1 MPALVILGGGS
12 VPQQNRGNVQEGEGT
27 QNPQDVTREAP
38 EGTAPDDRPTPE
50 GEPETPADPL
60 ALAQE
65 EAAQFKDKLLRTLA
79 DFDNFR
85 KRTRREV
92 EDARRLGRDH
102 LLKELLPVFDNL
114 ERAVEHALKGAAGD
128 NEWKGLG
135 EGISL
140 VVRQL
145 KDTLGRL
152 GIERIEALGQ
162 AFDPAL
168 HEAIQQLET
177 DDHPPG
183 TVAAEVQAGY
193 REGDRL
199 VRPALVVVAKAKSP
213 TVEASSEGSPGV
225 NLS

>member
-1 MPALVILGGGS
+1 MADEASEPSAEAAATPAGASSEAGA
-12 VPQQNRGNVQEGEGT
+12 RTGEA
-27 QNPQDVTREAP
+27 EAP
-38 EGTAPDDRPTPE
+38 EVL
-50 GEPETPADPL
+50 DPL
-60 ALAQE
+60 ATAQE
-65 EAAQFKDKLLRTLA
+65 EAAQLKDKLLRTLA

-92 EDARRLGRDH
+92 DEARRIGRDQ
-102 LLKELLPVFDNL
+102 LLKEMLPVFDNL
-114 ERAVEHALKGAAGD
+114 ERAVEHSLRAGSAEND
-128 NEWKGLG
+128 WKGLG

-152 GIERIEALGQ
+152 GIERIDALGQ

-177 DDHPPG
+177 NDHPPG

-199 VRPALVVVAKAKSP
+199 VRPALVVVAKAIPSAVDASP
-213 TVEASSEGSPGV
+213 DSAGSDSGSSV
-225 NLS
+225 DLS

>member
-1 MPALVILGGGS
+1 
-12 VPQQNRGNVQEGEGT
+12 VQEGEGSQAKET
-27 QNPQDVTREAP
+27 EATDP
-38 EGTAPDDRPTPE
+38 VEAGGPA
-50 GEPETPADPL
+50 GEATEAGASASADPL

-85 KRTRREV
+85 KRSRREI
-92 EDARRLGRDH
+92 EEAQRTGRDR

-114 ERAVEHALKGAAGD
+114 ERAVEHTLRGAGESD
-128 NEWKGLG
+128 WKGLG

-140 VVRQL
+140 VIRQL

-177 DDHPPG
+177 SEHTPG
-183 TVAAEVQAGY
+183 TVTAEVQAGY

-199 VRPALVVVAKAKSP
+199 VRPALVVVAKARVAEPDSGQTPGASP
-213 TVEASSEGSPGV
+213 S
-225 NLS
+225 

>member
-1 MPALVILGGGS
+1 M
-12 VPQQNRGNVQEGEGT
+12 QEGEGT
-27 QNPQDVTREAP
+27 QTTADETLVPPQAEAGQAASAGTD
-38 EGTAPDDRPTPE
+38 EGA
-50 GEPETPADPL
+50 TPADPL
-60 ALAQE
+60 AAVQE

-85 KRTRREV
+85 KRSRREV
-92 EDARRLGRDH
+92 DDARRSGRDH

-114 ERAVEHALKGAAGD
+114 ERAVEHALRAGSSETD
-128 NEWKGLG
+128 WKGLG

-140 VVRQL
+140 VIRQL
-145 KDTLGRL
+145 KDTLGRM

-177 DDHPPG
+177 NDHPPG

-199 VRPALVVVAKAKSP
+199 VRPALVVVAKAKAPS
-213 TVEASSEGSPGV
+213 ADGNSDQ
-225 NLS
+225 N

>member
-1 MPALVILGGGS
+1 M
-12 VPQQNRGNVQEGEGT
+12 QEGEGT
-27 QNPQDVTREAP
+27 QATDETQARPQADV
-38 EGTAPDDRPTPE
+38 E
-50 GEPETPADPL
+50 GEAAPNLAAEADSAVDPL
-60 ALAQE
+60 TVAQE

-85 KRTRREV
+85 KRSRREV
-92 EDARRLGRDH
+92 DDARRTGRDH

-114 ERAVEHALKGAAGD
+114 ERAVEHALRAGSSETD
-128 NEWKGLG
+128 WKGLG

-140 VVRQL
+140 VIRQL

-168 HEAIQQLET
+168 HEALQQLET
-177 DDHPPG
+177 SEHPPG

-213 TVEASSEGSPGV
+213 TSDASSDQGADLG
-225 NLS
+225 